1 MRSNRGFSQLVKT
14 TKQRG
19 TNCRGVLST
28 TSFDPLNVVKGHTRQ
43 VRVSEIRDGFIER
56 ISSMSVG
63 NDIVCQQASS
73 RFACEIDIGHHHMRS
88 DVKNVE
94 NGADIGPSPKE
105 ICYSSLG
112 SCTVMTLR
120 TFFENTKSIKGSS
133 WANCHLT
140 RISVTMDEIM
150 GSNAHVPEGVNMVV
164 QLEGNLSLSHKERLL
179 RAADNCPVKKMMSG
193 GLKVN
198 VAIAFDSDASK
209 SEN

>member
-1 MRSNRGFSQLVKT
+1 MWSNRGFCQLVKT

-19 TNCRGVLST
+19 TKCRGVFST
-28 TSFDPLNVVKGHTRQ
+28 TSFNPSNVVKGHTRQ
-43 VRVSEIRDGFIER
+43 VRVSEIRDDIIEG
-56 ISSMSVG
+56 ISPLSVG

-73 RFACEIDIGHHHMRS
+73 RFACKIDIGHHHMRS
-88 DVKNVE
+88 DVKIVE

-105 ICYSSLG
+105 ICYSALG

-120 TFFENTKSIKGSS
+120 TFFENTKAIKGSS
-133 WANCHLT
+133 WANCYLT
-140 RISVTMDEIM
+140 KISVTMDEIM

-164 QLEGNLSLSHKERLL
+164 QLESNLSLSHKKKLL

-193 GLKVN
+193 GLKIN
-198 VAIAFDSDASK
+198 VAVAFDSDASK